1 MSSKKWMRVAAI
13 VALAVSAASACGPDP
28 QLTTGTPVPSPTA
41 SPLERISPQHPAP
54 GDKAPVLEK
63 IKYDLETR
71 VLRMGGM
78 VPKPTSSSC
87 DTDAVG
93 DKPQKFTC
101 TVKYMG
107 IEVPFHVET
116 KGGSILIQYTATPT
130 KGGVVTREG
139 VHAVAWKQ
147 YGALGGK
154 TRDSLR
160 CDDIPAVRLVPVDKP
175 SGYRCY
181 VGDGG
186 LQGSYDVIIG
196 SNGMSLR

>member
-1 MSSKKWMRVAAI
+1 
-13 VALAVSAASACGPDP
+13 
-28 QLTTGTPVPSPTA
+28 
-41 SPLERISPQHPAP
+41 
-54 GDKAPVLEK
+54 
-63 IKYDLETR
+63 
-71 VLRMGGM
+71 MGGM

-139 VHAVAWKQ
+139 VHELWFP
-147 YGALGGK
+147 GR
-154 TRDSLR
+154 T
-160 CDDIPAVRLVPVDKP
+160 
-175 SGYRCY
+175 
-181 VGDGG
+181 
-186 LQGSYDVIIG
+186 
-196 SNGMSLR
+196 